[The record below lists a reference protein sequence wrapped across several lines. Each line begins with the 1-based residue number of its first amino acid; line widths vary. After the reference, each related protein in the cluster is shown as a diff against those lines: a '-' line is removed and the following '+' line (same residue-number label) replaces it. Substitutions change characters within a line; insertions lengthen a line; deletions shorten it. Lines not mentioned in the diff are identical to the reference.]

1 MIMDDDHKMNVMTG
15 QRRRQNGAFFVVV
28 AAKIDHKYN
37 RKLHSLCMASRQ

>member
-15 QRRRQNGAFFVVV
+15 QQRRQNGAFFVVV
-28 AAKIDHKYN
+28 KIDHKYN